1 MNSFKKIAVITAA
14 ALSLVGLATPA
25 QAAPLAV
32 NVGQSVNATT
42 PLAPATVA
50 VPSLNIINAGA
61 TVAITA
67 TADANTAVTFSA
79 SPTIKLV
86 SALHTVDAPKTVAS
100 GVSVLSGTS
109 NGTPMAVYAYT
120 TSTAVGFVT
129 VTNGAYST
137 VVYVR
142 GIAGLASNVSVSVPS
157 GTAVGTV
164 PTVAVSTTDVFGN
177 PVGNESVSVTVLGST
192 LTGGGITGVITTA
205 GATDAL
211 TGAVLGTGRATLAT
225 AVAGEVTVVV
235 NGVAGAPIVGGLAV
249 PVRAAIAKFTV
260 ADYAAELEKV
270 KAELAA
276 EKAEHAKTKKELE
289 DVKKSLEASK
299 KDKEDTVKSKDEALA
314 KALADAKTLSDKA
327 LADLLIAKAAEIDA
341 LKSQNTKAYSALK
354 KSFND
359 LAKRW
364 NKYHSVKV
372 VLIK

>member
-32 NVGQSVNATT
+32 NVGQAVNATT
-42 PLAPATVA
+42 LLAPATVA
-50 VPSLNIINAGA
+50 VPSLNIINAGS

-67 TADANTAVTFSA
+67 TADTNTAVTFSA
-79 SPTIKLV
+79 SPTVKLV

-157 GTAVGTV
+157 GTAVGTI
-164 PTVAVSTTDVFGN
+164 PTIAVSTTDVFGN

-235 NGVAGAPIVGGLAV
+235 NGVAGAPVVAGLAV

-289 DVKKSLEASK
+289 DAK
-299 KDKEDTVKSKDEALA
+299 KDKEDTVKSKDDALA
-314 KALADAKTLSDKA
+314 KALADAKTVSDKA
-327 LADLLIAKAAEIDA
+327 LADAITKAAADAAIAKASSD
-341 LKSQNTKAYSALK
+341 KAIADLK
-354 KSFND
+354 KAFNK
-359 LAKRW
+359 LATSW
-364 NKYHSVKV
+364 NKKNPKAKV
-372 VLIK
+372 ALIK

>member
-1 MNSFKKIAVITAA
+1 MAEFIA
-14 ALSLVGLATPA
+14 
-25 QAAPLAV
+25 
-32 NVGQSVNATT
+32 
-42 PLAPATVA
+42 
-50 VPSLNIINAGA
+50 
-61 TVAITA
+61 
-67 TADANTAVTFSA
+67 F
-79 SPTIKLV
+79 
-86 SALHTVDAPKTVAS
+86 
-100 GVSVLSGTS
+100 
-109 NGTPMAVYAYT
+109 
-120 TSTAVGFVT
+120 
-129 VTNGAYST
+129 
-137 VVYVR
+137 
-142 GIAGLASNVSVSVPS
+142 
-157 GTAVGTV
+157 
-164 PTVAVSTTDVFGN
+164 
-177 PVGNESVSVTVLGST
+177 
-192 LTGGGITGVITTA
+192 ITTA

-235 NGVAGAPIVGGLAV
+235 NGVAGAPVVAGLAV

-327 LADLLIAKAAEIDA
+327 LADLLIAKAAEINA
-341 LKSQNTKAYSALK
+341 LKSENTKAYSALK

-364 NKYHSVKV
+364 NKYHSAKVK
-372 VLIK
+372 LIK